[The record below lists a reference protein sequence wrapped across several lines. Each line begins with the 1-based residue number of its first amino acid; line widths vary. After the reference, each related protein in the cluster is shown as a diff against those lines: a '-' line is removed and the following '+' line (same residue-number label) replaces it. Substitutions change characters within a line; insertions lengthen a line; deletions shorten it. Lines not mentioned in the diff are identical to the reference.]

1 MKSTKRVYIFFA
13 LLALLYWNPVSFY
26 LIYSGTVI
34 YSFKLIHFLFW
45 AVFILSV
52 FVLYLFGRNK
62 AGKRTANLFFSI
74 SMAGIVFSFVVLA
87 NTLVGFFAPV
97 KPVQGFLFEPGS
109 KMRYQTVE
117 FNSLASINNIGL
129 RDHAIDS
136 NKNGKYR
143 VLCVGD
149 SWTFGWGVNI
159 ENSWPKKLEQYL
171 QQQGIQNIEIINAGR
186 PGMYTRTYKENLE
199 KMIPVLKPDLVLLG
213 VLQLDDLAQYYEE
226 THREETKERI
236 SFWKKMKYAAKT
248 FLQYSVRNILAH
260 TPREQTEINIRET
273 WKGSAWAITD
283 HFSESQQQ
291 RYDKI
296 NDSVKV
302 LFKTADISPSV
313 LYYYINF
320 SERVAVFNDP
330 GRAPTKFAL
339 AEMEKDIAAIKILCS
354 ANNAKPVFLNLPTH
368 IFSGHKQAAMPDDSL
383 DAWFQKNNKID
394 SLYRNIA
401 FKNSISYFELTNKFR
416 TTADSVIYFFRYD
429 RHPNE
434 KGYEKIAELTGQYL
448 MENNII
454 PKKIKV
460 KNQKSKGG

>member
-1 MKSTKRVYIFFA
+1 MKSKNRVYLFFLA
-13 LLALLYWNPVSFY
+13 LALLYWNPVSFY

-45 AVFILSV
+45 IVFLLGLFV
-52 FVLYLFGRNK
+52 FYLFIKNRP
-62 AGKRTANLFFSI
+62 GKRVANIFFSCSI
-74 SMAGIVFSFVVLA
+74 AGIIFAFVVLV
-87 NTLVGFFAPV
+87 NGLTGFFAPV
-97 KPVQGFLFEPGS
+97 KTFPGFLFEPGTR
-109 KMRYQTVE
+109 MRYQTVE
-117 FNSLASINNIGL
+117 FNSLAAINNLGL
-129 RDHAIDS
+129 RDHEIDS

-171 QQQGIQNIEIINAGR
+171 KQQGIRNIEIINAGR

-226 THREETKERI
+226 THKLEKKESI
-236 SFWKKMKYAAKT
+236 PIWEKMKYAAKT
-248 FLQYSVRNILAH
+248 FLLYSVRNILAH
-260 TPREQTEINIRET
+260 VSTEKEEINIRET
-273 WKGSAWAITD
+273 WKGSAWSITD
-283 HFSESQQQ
+283 DFSESQQR

-296 NDSVKV
+296 DDPVKA

-320 SERVAVFNDP
+320 PDRVAVFNNPDH
-330 GRAPTKFAL
+330 AATKFAL
-339 AEMEKDIAAIKILCS
+339 AEMYKDIAGIKTLCS
-354 ANNAKPVFLNLPTH
+354 AHNAALVFLNLPTH
-368 IFSGHKQAAMPDDSL
+368 IFTGHKQPAMPDDSL
-383 DAWFQKNNKID
+383 DAWFQRNNKID

-401 FKNSISYFELTNKFR
+401 FTNNVPYFEFTNEFR
-416 TTADSVIYFFRYD
+416 AVGDTVDYFFRYD

-434 KGYEKIAELTGQYL
+434 KGYEKIAGLTGRYL
-448 MENNII
+448 MDNNII
-454 PKKIKV
+454 QKK
-460 KNQKSKGG
+460 